1 MARKKRRKRKVSV
14 GAVLWML
21 LCTVAVIAI
30 AAGVWYVVYFGQVTE
45 EDRDVPDSIAGIA
58 VHTDY
63 ISADSVARPG
73 RKRAVHYI
81 VIHETDNNGAHA
93 NARAHNQYLH
103 ENCWKEQKSW
113 HFTVDDTEIWHHLP
127 SNEVAYHAG
136 DSSWQEGGNRNGIG
150 IELCVNAGGDFD
162 QTMQNAAQL
171 TAYLLR
177 EYDLELDAV
186 KKHQDFS
193 GKNCPQTILTQNR
206 WDAFLQMVQQACDTQ
221 AASQNSQE

>member
-73 RKRAVHYI
+73 RKRA
-81 VIHETDNNGAHA
+81 
-93 NARAHNQYLH
+93 R
-103 ENCWKEQKSW
+103 S
-113 HFTVDDTEIWHHLP
+113 
-127 SNEVAYHAG
+127 
-136 DSSWQEGGNRNGIG
+136 
-150 IELCVNAGGDFD
+150 
-162 QTMQNAAQL
+162 
-171 TAYLLR
+171 
-177 EYDLELDAV
+177 
-186 KKHQDFS
+186 
-193 GKNCPQTILTQNR
+193 
-206 WDAFLQMVQQACDTQ
+206 
-221 AASQNSQE
+221 